1 MTRIDELDQ
10 QIAAARADICE
21 LCLPTNGECGADE
34 VDVSA
39 EILEIVDKIVKLSIE
54 REYWVKKRQAK

>member
-1 MTRIDELDQ
+1 MTRIDEIDQ

-21 LCLPTNGECGADE
+21 LCLSTNGECGADE

-54 REYWVKKRQAK
+54 REYWVNKQQAN

>member
-1 MTRIDELDQ
+1 MTRIDEIDQ
-10 QIAAARADICE
+10 QIAACRADICE

-54 REYWVKKRQAK
+54 REYWVKKQQAK